1 MEDQTTDPAERDVS
15 HLLKIEVPVFG
26 RIRWSSFQWLT
37 VNLPLAFIV
46 AVWLYV
52 LEVPWPRQIG
62 LRAGIVTLVSMLAS
76 VTFASVLLRALRK
89 AYEGL
94 ESAISTAG
102 EQSSQLQALHEAG
115 VAMTQDL
122 DMDAVLGRVV
132 DLSRTVLRAR
142 YAALQI
148 AGGEGSDGGE
158 TSGHSFL
165 TSGMTSDEISEIGEL
180 PTGRGVLGVVAA
192 AGASVRLDDLT
203 RHPAS
208 VGFPLHHPV
217 MRSLLGTPVR
227 FRDHILGYIYLT
239 EKENGGAF
247 TEADEAALERFA
259 AQAGAVIANARLY
272 HEVGRLAQAAERER
286 IGRDLHDG
294 TLQELYAIALRL
306 QAAVVDA
313 DSGLEQPPV
322 SREKDEAIGR
332 AVESIRRVM
341 ADIRHYVFEE
351 DLKAAPASLRRALLT
366 ALQELGHP
374 GGSSVRVD
382 LDGMEGA
389 FLPEEGASSLVQ
401 VVREAVSNAI
411 HHANANRVTVSGW
424 LGAQGIHLT
433 VEDDGI
439 GFDAEAL
446 EMVGHGLSNMKVR
459 VRALGGRLTFASV
472 TGEGK
477 HGTAVRI
484 DVPTAQPVSLGLR
497 QAGHERDEGGR

>member
-1 MEDQTTDPAERDVS
+1 MEDQITDRAERDVP
-15 HLLKIEVPVFG
+15 HLLMIEVPVFG

-62 LRAGIVTLVSMLAS
+62 LRAGIVTLASMLAS

-94 ESAISTAG
+94 ESAISTAS

-142 YAALQI
+142 YAALQV
-148 AGGEGSDGGE
+148 AGGEDSDGGE
-158 TSGHSFL
+158 ASGHSFL
-165 TSGMTSDEISEIGEL
+165 TSGMTPDEISEIGEL

-192 AGASVRLDDLT
+192 AGVSVRLDDLT

-227 FRDHILGYIYLT
+227 FRDRILGYIYLT
-239 EKENGGAF
+239 EKENGDAF

-272 HEVGRLAQAAERER
+272 REVGRLAQAAERER

-313 DSGLEQPPV
+313 NPGLEQPPV

-351 DLKAAPASLRRALLT
+351 DLKAAPASLRRTLLT

-382 LDGMEGA
+382 LDGLEGA
-389 FLPEEGASSLVQ
+389 FLPEERALSLVQ

-411 HHANANRVTVSGW
+411 HHAKASRVAVSGRF
-424 LGAQGIHLT
+424 GTQGIHLT

-446 EMVGHGLSNMKVR
+446 ETVGHGLSNMKVR
-459 VRALGGRLTFASV
+459 VTALGGRLTFASL
-472 TGEGK
+472 TREGR

-484 DVPTAQPVSLGLR
+484 DVPDGGAR
-497 QAGHERDEGGR
+497 YAGSAPGRTRDR